1 MGRTKTKRATVKSQ
15 TLIINRETGKTLRKL
30 TPASWQ
36 EIVAVNLDFNEHVI
50 QTKKDILE
58 FIKNIRYIK
67 ENTNCS
73 VGCNLLLNE
82 KMFQKDNI
90 MNLKDLTEAIFQWGV
105 DGIYLQSDT
114 HIKLDKHK
122 LLFSYLL
129 KKHKNLF
136 IDNKIKGIL
145 KTK

>member
-58 FIKNIRYIK
+58 FIKNDK
-67 ENTNCS
+67 NT
-73 VGCNLLLNE
+73 
-82 KMFQKDNI
+82 D
-90 MNLKDLTEAIFQWGV
+90 
-105 DGIYLQSDT
+105 
-114 HIKLDKHK
+114 
-122 LLFSYLL
+122 
-129 KKHKNLF
+129 LF
-136 IDNKIKGIL
+136 ILFMFSTVNFNIL
-145 KTK
+145 YYTTFWDFFRNF